1 VSEAVTPE
9 NAVEIAEAYAL
20 RFPSDF
26 KVAQLIAA
34 LVSRVKARET
44 ELTLLKEMCQSLEQQ
59 RYDLWARVEAR
70 EAELV
75 GLTAD
80 PNEAIVADE
89 LRRIAPNWA
98 ARDSGFWGVRAMV
111 LLAALEATADAQI
124 VALLERLLP
133 SMTSISVERGK
144 NARGWLVQG
153 VVGNYYFATGKGST
167 LREALQ
173 ALRTAVVEAWP
184 DLEKHPDRMTPEEFE
199 AAYPPS
205 EAAK

>member
-1 VSEAVTPE
+1 MSEAITPE
-9 NAVEIAEAYAL
+9 NSVEIAEAYVL

-26 KVAQLIAA
+26 KVLQLIAA

-70 EAELV
+70 ETELV

-80 PNEAIVADE
+80 PNEAIIVADE

-111 LLAALEATADAQI
+111 LLAALDRRWPCCEK
-124 VALLERLLP
+124 RRP
-133 SMTSISVERGK
+133 
-144 NARGWLVQG
+144 
-153 VVGNYYFATGKGST
+153 GN
-167 LREALQ
+167 Q
-173 ALRTAVVEAWP
+173 
-184 DLEKHPDRMTPEEFE
+184 
-199 AAYPPS
+199 
-205 EAAK
+205 